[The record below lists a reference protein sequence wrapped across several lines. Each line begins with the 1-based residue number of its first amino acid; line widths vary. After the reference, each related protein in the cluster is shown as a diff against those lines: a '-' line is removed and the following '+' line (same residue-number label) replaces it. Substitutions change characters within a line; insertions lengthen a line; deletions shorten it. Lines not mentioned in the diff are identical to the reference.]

1 MSLPLNPE
9 AIWSER
15 FAEIGNVIESDCELI
30 IDRWALRAQEEQAGA
45 VHAHFA
51 EMRNKLPALLRA
63 IGLALAQSG
72 EELAL
77 RRCLIAM
84 EHGEQRWKS
93 GWRLAEVV
101 RDYQILRLVIF
112 DHLDQTLNHLPLT
125 MRETMAVGL
134 ALDEAISASVVA
146 YVAHQEREMRE
157 VNERL
162 NEFLAI
168 LGHELRNPLS
178 AIVTTLHLLK
188 LQSRADHSQQEAYG
202 VLDRQVTQLTRLLDD
217 MLDVSRIARGK
228 LELAKEPIVAQE
240 AIRRAVETTRSL
252 FAARG
257 HELTVN
263 IPESPIRLLADP
275 GRLEQVLT
283 NLLTNAAK
291 YTPPDGQV
299 AVELA
304 AEDSHAV
311 IHVRDNGAGI
321 SADMLPQ
328 IFQMFT
334 QMPQHRGQGLG
345 IGLSL
350 AKQLVDMHDGA
361 LEARSDGPNQGSVFT
376 CRLPLGL
383 PSAKTQVAPPSIPLM
398 TRAGSPERYRIL
410 VVDDQVDALHELC
423 LLLKLFGHEVHP
435 AHSGQEAVTLA
446 SQVRPQVVLL
456 DLRMPEM
463 DGFETAR
470 RLRDLPDMEGALV
483 VAMTGFAG
491 GLDHE
496 QTSQA
501 GFDQHLTKPVSF
513 ETVQLLLSNCQR
525 APAQGWN

>member
-1 MSLPLNPE
+1 MNLPLNPE

-15 FAEIGNVIESDCELI
+15 FAEIGILIESDCELLV
-30 IDRWALRAQEEQAGA
+30 DRWALRAREEQPGA

-51 EMRNKLPALLRA
+51 EMRNRLPALLRA
-63 IGLALAQSG
+63 IGRALAQSG

-77 RRCLIAM
+77 RHCLIAM

-101 RDYQILRLVIF
+101 RDYQILRLVMF
-112 DHLDQTLNHLPLT
+112 DHLDQTLNHWPLT
-125 MRETMAVGL
+125 VRETMAVGL

-146 YVAHQEREMRE
+146 YVAHQERETRE
-157 VNERL
+157 INERL

-188 LQSRADHSQQEAYG
+188 LQAGAEQNQEQAYG
-202 VLDRQVTQLTRLLDD
+202 VLDRQVAQLTRLLDD

-228 LELAKEPIVAQE
+228 LQLAKAPLVVQE

-257 HELTVN
+257 HELSVN
-263 IPESPIRLLADP
+263 LPESPIRLLADP

-299 AVELA
+299 DIGLAVDA
-304 AEDSHAV
+304 SHAV
-311 IHVRDNGAGI
+311 IRVRDNGVGI
-321 SADMLPQ
+321 APEMLPQ
-328 IFQMFT
+328 VFEMFI
-334 QMPQHRGQGLG
+334 QMPEHRGQGLG

-350 AKQLVDMHDGA
+350 AKTLVEMHGGT
-361 LEARSDGPNQGSVFT
+361 LEAQSAGQNQGTTFI
-376 CRLPLGL
+376 CRLPLAAAQTPTL
-383 PSAKTQVAPPSIPLM
+383 AAPPAIPL
-398 TRAGSPERYRIL
+398 TSPLRPPERYRIL
-410 VVDDQVDALHELC
+410 VVDDQVDALSELC
-423 LLLKLFGHEVHP
+423 SLLRLFGHEVHA
-435 AHSGQEAVTLA
+435 AHSGQEAIAMAATI
-446 SQVRPQVVLL
+446 QPQVVLL
-456 DLRMPEM
+456 DLRMPGM

-470 RLRDLPDMEGALV
+470 RLRAREEMERAL
-483 VAMTGFAG
+483 ARRCKLG
-491 GLDHE
+491 
-496 QTSQA
+496 
-501 GFDQHLTKPVSF
+501 TK
-513 ETVQLLLSNCQR
+513 
-525 APAQGWN
+525 